1 MMADD
6 REKRLAA
13 LRSRVA
19 SKLSQEESEV
29 EATLIEKS
37 GKKRK
42 ESSIIEQARFVQES
56 ADMLIDSETVKEA
69 VTIATKKVEEAQDM
83 IATSDL
89 KRLRSL
95 ASLLILTGSIL
106 GIISGAL
113 LMTGNPADLLNT
125 SLFEESSAVDY
136 AGDVWEADTGD
147 SIEGALVELLD
158 PETMTEIRS
167 TITDENGFYR
177 FNQVSTEESI
187 LRVSKDGYQTVER
200 YVNPGEAGERVITL
214 ALGEGTVIGEK
225 SQLMKGG
232 VSRMQ
237 FSYLLRSEFSLFS
250 LVSLACKH
258 LLRHQEGKKYRRTQY
273 LAGLALF
280 SRGLIIFGPALIL
293 LGMIILIFSKK
304 QFEDLVA

>member
-1 MMADD
+1 MADE

-19 SKLSQEESEV
+19 SKLSHDDVEV
-29 EATLIEKS
+29 EATVIEKPKLS
-37 GKKRK
+37 PK
-42 ESSIIEQARFVQES
+42 ESSIIDQARFVQES

-69 VTIATKKVEEAQDM
+69 MTIATKKVEEAQDM
-83 IATSDL
+83 IATSDM

-136 AGDVWEADTGD
+136 AGDVWEADSGD
-147 SIEGALVELLD
+147 SIDGALVQLLD
-158 PETMTEIRS
+158 IETMTETRS
-167 TITDENGFYR
+167 TITDENGFFR
-177 FNQVSTEESI
+177 FNQVSTNEQI

-200 YVNPGEAGERVITL
+200 YVNPGEAGERVVTL
-214 ALGEGTVIGEK
+214 SVGEGTITEGEK
-225 SQLMKGG
+225 SSDEGWSVENAVFLSSAIGILTVFFGLIG
-232 VSRMQ
+232 VQASIEATR
-237 FSYLLRSEFSLFS
+237 
-250 LVSLACKH
+250 
-258 LLRHQEGKKYRRTQY
+258 GKKYRRTQY

-293 LGMIILIFSKK
+293 LGMIILIFAKK

>member
-1 MMADD
+1 MADD

-19 SKLSQEESEV
+19 SKLSQEEPEV
-29 EATLIEKS
+29 EATVVEKS

-56 ADMLIDSETVKEA
+56 ADLLIDSETVKEA
-69 VTIATKKVEEAQDM
+69 MTIATKKVEEAQDM
-83 IATSDL
+83 IATSDM
-89 KRLRSL
+89 KRLRNL

-136 AGDVWEADTGD
+136 AGDVWEAETGD

-200 YVNPGEAGERVITL
+200 YVKPGEAGERVITL
-214 ALGEGTVIGEK
+214 TPGEGTITEGEK
-225 SQLMKGG
+225 STDEGWSVENAVFLSSAIGIFTVFFGLIG
-232 VSRMQ
+232 VQASIEASR
-237 FSYLLRSEFSLFS
+237 
-250 LVSLACKH
+250 
-258 LLRHQEGKKYRRTQY
+258 GKKYRRTQY

-293 LGMIILIFSKK
+293 LGMIILIFAKK

>member
-1 MMADD
+1 MADD
-6 REKRLAA
+6 REERLAA

-19 SKLSQEESEV
+19 SKLSQEEAEV
-29 EATLIEKS
+29 EVTVIAKS
-37 GKKRK
+37 NKKRK
-42 ESSIIEQARFVQES
+42 ESSIIEQAKFVQES

-69 VTIATKKVEEAQDM
+69 MTIATKKVEEAQDM
-83 IATSDL
+83 IATSDM
-89 KRLRSL
+89 KRLRNL
-95 ASLLILTGSIL
+95 ASLLILAGSIL

-136 AGDVWEADTGD
+136 AGDVWEAETGD

-158 PETMTEIRS
+158 TETMTEIRS
-167 TITDENGFYR
+167 TVTDENGFYR
-177 FNQVSTEESI
+177 FNQVSTEERI

-214 ALGEGTVIGEK
+214 TLGEGTITEGEK
-225 SQLMKGG
+225 STDEGWSVENAVFLSSAIGIFTVFFGLIG
-232 VSRMQ
+232 VQASIEASR
-237 FSYLLRSEFSLFS
+237 
-250 LVSLACKH
+250 
-258 LLRHQEGKKYRRTQY
+258 GKKYRRTQY

-293 LGMIILIFSKK
+293 LGMIILVFAKK

>member
-1 MMADD
+1 MADD

-19 SKLSQEESEV
+19 SKLSQEEPEV

-37 GKKRK
+37 GKKRN

-69 VTIATKKVEEAQDM
+69 MTIATKKVEEAQDM
-83 IATSDL
+83 IATSDM
-89 KRLRSL
+89 KRLRNL

-136 AGDVWEADTGD
+136 AGDVWEAETGD

-167 TITDENGFYR
+167 AITDENGFYR

-200 YVNPGEAGERVITL
+200 YVKPGEAGERVITL
-214 ALGEGTVIGEK
+214 TPGEGTITEGEK
-225 SQLMKGG
+225 STDEGWSVENAVFLSSAIGIFTVFFGLIG
-232 VSRMQ
+232 VQASIEASR
-237 FSYLLRSEFSLFS
+237 
-250 LVSLACKH
+250 
-258 LLRHQEGKKYRRTQY
+258 GKKYRRTQY

-293 LGMIILIFSKK
+293 LGMIILIFAKK

>member
-1 MMADD
+1 MADD
-6 REKRLAA
+6 REERLAA

-19 SKLSQEESEV
+19 SKLSQEEAEV
-29 EATLIEKS
+29 EVTVIAKS
-37 GKKRK
+37 NKKRK
-42 ESSIIEQARFVQES
+42 ESSIIEQAKFVQES

-69 VTIATKKVEEAQDM
+69 MTIATKKVEEAQDM
-83 IATSDL
+83 IATSDM
-89 KRLRSL
+89 KRLRNL
-95 ASLLILTGSIL
+95 ASLLILAGSIL

-136 AGDVWEADTGD
+136 AGDVWEAETGD

-158 PETMTEIRS
+158 TETMTEIRS
-167 TITDENGFYR
+167 TVTDENGFYR

-214 ALGEGTVIGEK
+214 TLGEGTITEGEK
-225 SQLMKGG
+225 STDEGWSVENAVFLSSAIGIFTVFFGLIG
-232 VSRMQ
+232 VQASIEASR
-237 FSYLLRSEFSLFS
+237 
-250 LVSLACKH
+250 
-258 LLRHQEGKKYRRTQY
+258 GKKYRRTQY

-293 LGMIILIFSKK
+293 LGMIILIFTKK

>member
-1 MMADD
+1 MADD
-6 REKRLAA
+6 REERLAA

-19 SKLSQEESEV
+19 SKLSQEEAEV
-29 EATLIEKS
+29 EVTVIAKS
-37 GKKRK
+37 NKKRK
-42 ESSIIEQARFVQES
+42 ESSIIEQAKFVQES

-69 VTIATKKVEEAQDM
+69 MTIATKKVEEAQDM
-83 IATSDL
+83 IATSDM
-89 KRLRSL
+89 KRLRNL
-95 ASLLILTGSIL
+95 ASLLILAGSIL

-136 AGDVWEADTGD
+136 AGDVWEAETGD

-158 PETMTEIRS
+158 TETMTEIRS
-167 TITDENGFYR
+167 TVTDENGFYR

-214 ALGEGTVIGEK
+214 TLGEGTITEGEK
-225 SQLMKGG
+225 STDEGWSVENAVFLSSAIGIFTVFFGLIG
-232 VSRMQ
+232 VQASIEASR
-237 FSYLLRSEFSLFS
+237 
-250 LVSLACKH
+250 
-258 LLRHQEGKKYRRTQY
+258 GKKYRRTQY

-293 LGMIILIFSKK
+293 LGMIILIFAKK

>member
-1 MMADD
+1 MADD
-6 REKRLAA
+6 REERLAA

-19 SKLSQEESEV
+19 SKLSQEEAEV
-29 EATLIEKS
+29 EVTVIAKS
-37 GKKRK
+37 NEKRK
-42 ESSIIEQARFVQES
+42 ESSIIKQAKFVQES

-69 VTIATKKVEEAQDM
+69 MTIATKKVEEAQDM
-83 IATSDL
+83 IATSDM

-95 ASLLILTGSIL
+95 ASLLILAGSIL

-136 AGDVWEADTGD
+136 AGDVWEAETGD

-158 PETMTEIRS
+158 TETMTEIRS
-167 TITDENGFYR
+167 TVTDENGFYR
-177 FNQVSTEESI
+177 FNQVSTEERI

-214 ALGEGTVIGEK
+214 TLGEGTITEGEK
-225 SQLMKGG
+225 STDEGWSVENAVFLSSAIGIFTVFFGLIG
-232 VSRMQ
+232 VQASIEASR
-237 FSYLLRSEFSLFS
+237 
-250 LVSLACKH
+250 
-258 LLRHQEGKKYRRTQY
+258 GKKYRRTQY

-293 LGMIILIFSKK
+293 LGMIILIFAKK

>member
-1 MMADD
+1 MADD
-6 REKRLAA
+6 REERLAA

-19 SKLSQEESEV
+19 SKLSQEEAEV
-29 EATLIEKS
+29 EVTVIAKS
-37 GKKRK
+37 NKKRK
-42 ESSIIEQARFVQES
+42 ESSIIEQAKFVQES

-69 VTIATKKVEEAQDM
+69 MTIATKKVEEAQDM
-83 IATSDL
+83 IATSDM

-95 ASLLILTGSIL
+95 ASLLILAGSIL

-136 AGDVWEADTGD
+136 AGDVWEAETGD

-158 PETMTEIRS
+158 TETMTEIRS
-167 TITDENGFYR
+167 TVTDENGFYR
-177 FNQVSTEESI
+177 FNQVSTEERI

-214 ALGEGTVIGEK
+214 TLGEGTITEGEK
-225 SQLMKGG
+225 STDEGWSVENAVFLSSAIGIFTVFFGLIG
-232 VSRMQ
+232 VQASIEASR
-237 FSYLLRSEFSLFS
+237 
-250 LVSLACKH
+250 
-258 LLRHQEGKKYRRTQY
+258 GKKYRRTQY

-293 LGMIILIFSKK
+293 LGMIILIFAKK

>member
-1 MMADD
+1 MADD
-6 REKRLAA
+6 REERLAA

-19 SKLSQEESEV
+19 SKLSQEEAEV
-29 EATLIEKS
+29 EVTVIAKS
-37 GKKRK
+37 NKKRK
-42 ESSIIEQARFVQES
+42 ESSIIEQAKFVQES

-69 VTIATKKVEEAQDM
+69 MTIATKKVEEAQDM
-83 IATSDL
+83 IATSDM

-95 ASLLILTGSIL
+95 ASLLILAGSIL

-136 AGDVWEADTGD
+136 AGDVWEAETGD

-158 PETMTEIRS
+158 TETMTEIRS
-167 TITDENGFYR
+167 TVTDENGFYR
-177 FNQVSTEESI
+177 FNQVSTEERI

-214 ALGEGTVIGEK
+214 TLGEGTKTEGEK
-225 SQLMKGG
+225 STDEGWSVENAVFLSSAIGIFTVFFGLIG
-232 VSRMQ
+232 VQASIEASR
-237 FSYLLRSEFSLFS
+237 
-250 LVSLACKH
+250 
-258 LLRHQEGKKYRRTQY
+258 GKKYRRTQY

-293 LGMIILIFSKK
+293 LGMIILIFAKK